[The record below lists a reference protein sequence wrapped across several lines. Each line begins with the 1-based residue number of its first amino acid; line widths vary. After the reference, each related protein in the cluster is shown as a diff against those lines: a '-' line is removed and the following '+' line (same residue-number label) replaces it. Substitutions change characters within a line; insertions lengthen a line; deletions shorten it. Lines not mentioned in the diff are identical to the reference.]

1 MSPTPHPAP
10 NQVLTQMFE
19 LVVSSK
25 NPTVSSL
32 MPPSVAAL
40 AALSVPPPPTQPHAT
55 QPHATQP
62 HGT

>member
-1 MSPTPHPAP
+1 
-10 NQVLTQMFE
+10 MFE

-55 QPHATQP
+55 QTHATQP